1 MTDNENRAER
11 LKSYTALARSMQFP
25 ADPPTARE
33 IETMF
38 DLSILHVDKLVPDF
52 HRTMDMISMVSGKHT
67 NTALAAA
74 ILVDLCAASFRKLR
88 ESLMQTAV
96 DALKESVEDLVPEI
110 KKVMKELGMDD
121 ADIVG
126 FMDFIG
132 GKDTDE

>member
-52 HRTMDMISMVSGKHT
+52 HNTMNLIHMAVGKDT
-67 NTALAAA
+67 TTALAAA
-74 ILVDLCAASFRKLR
+74 ILMDLCAASFRQLR
-88 ESLMQTAV
+88 HMLENAVETAGT
-96 DALKESVEDLVPEI
+96 SV
-110 KKVMKELGMDD
+110 KELMREMGMSD
-121 ADIVG
+121 ADIAG
-126 FMDFIG
+126 FMDMIR
-132 GKDTDE
+132 GKPTDE